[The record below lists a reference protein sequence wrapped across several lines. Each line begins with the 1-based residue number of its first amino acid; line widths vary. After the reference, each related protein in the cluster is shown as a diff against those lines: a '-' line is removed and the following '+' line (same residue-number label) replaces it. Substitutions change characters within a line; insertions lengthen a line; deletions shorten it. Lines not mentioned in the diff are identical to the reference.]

1 MRTARW
7 LWATAL
13 ILSAPAAAIEPD
25 VTGSISQ
32 SGPFADAEVG
42 RSPRFPSTSP
52 ELHEMLSERVL
63 PTALGPY
70 TVVQAR
76 RVEPPPSL
84 ACCSRHNHSAALLR
98 WTGRTHPT
106 SDVDAIYVL
115 ARTEGCDHE
124 QQPMFLEGNQVALE
138 EQ

>member
-42 RSPRFPSTSP
+42 RSPRFPSISP
-52 ELHEMLSERVL
+52 ELLEMLSERVL
-63 PTALGPY
+63 PTALGSY
-70 TVVQAR
+70 TVVRATGWKR
-76 RVEPPPSL
+76 APSL
-84 ACCSRHNHSAALLR
+84 VFCSRHNPSAALL
-98 WTGRTHPT
+98 
-106 SDVDAIYVL
+106 S
-115 ARTEGCDHE
+115 
-124 QQPMFLEGNQVALE
+124 
-138 EQ
+138 

>member
-1 MRTARW
+1 MLWRRMQPWSLHLTSTMEAPMRTARW
-7 LWATAL
+7 FWATAL

-42 RSPRFPSTSP
+42 RSPRFPSISP
-52 ELHEMLSERVL
+52 ELLEMLSERVL

-76 RVEPPPSL
+76 RVEANAISGLLLSPQPLS
-84 ACCSRHNHSAALLR
+84 SSAL
-98 WTGRTHPT
+98 
-106 SDVDAIYVL
+106 SD
-115 ARTEGCDHE
+115 RTEG
-124 QQPMFLEGNQVALE
+124 PTIGR
-138 EQ
+138 

>member
-42 RSPRFPSTSP
+42 RSPRFPSISP
-52 ELHEMLSERVL
+52 ELLEMLSERVL

-76 RVEPPPSL
+76 RVEATTISGLLLSPQPLS
-84 ACCSRHNHSAALLR
+84 SSAL
-98 WTGRTHPT
+98 
-106 SDVDAIYVL
+106 SD
-115 ARTEGCDHE
+115 RTEGSTI
-124 QQPMFLEGNQVALE
+124 GR
-138 EQ
+138 

>member
-1 MRTARW
+1 MLWRRMQPWSLHLTSTMEAPMRTARW

-42 RSPRFPSTSP
+42 RSPRFPSIWP
-52 ELHEMLSERVL
+52 ELLEMLSERVL
-63 PTALGPY
+63 PTALGSY

-76 RVEPPPSL
+76 RVEANAISGLLLSPQPLS
-84 ACCSRHNHSAALLR
+84 SSAL
-98 WTGRTHPT
+98 
-106 SDVDAIYVL
+106 SD
-115 ARTEGCDHE
+115 RTEG
-124 QQPMFLEGNQVALE
+124 PTIGR
-138 EQ
+138 

>member
-7 LWATAL
+7 LWTTAL

-42 RSPRFPSTSP
+42 RSPRFPSISP
-52 ELHEMLSERVL
+52 ELLEMLSERVL

-70 TVVQAR
+70 TTVKAR
-76 RVEPPPSL
+76 RVEANTISDLLLSPQPLSG
-84 ACCSRHNHSAALLR
+84 SALL
-98 WTGRTHPT
+98 
-106 SDVDAIYVL
+106 D
-115 ARTEGCDHE
+115 RTEAPNIGR
-124 QQPMFLEGNQVALE
+124 
-138 EQ
+138 

>member
-1 MRTARW
+1 MLWRRMQPWSLHLTSTMEAPMRTARW

-42 RSPRFPSTSP
+42 RSPRFPSISP
-52 ELHEMLSERVL
+52 ELLEMLSERVL
-63 PTALGPY
+63 PTALGSY

-76 RVEPPPSL
+76 RVEANAISGLLLSPQPLS
-84 ACCSRHNHSAALLR
+84 SSAL
-98 WTGRTHPT
+98 
-106 SDVDAIYVL
+106 SD
-115 ARTEGCDHE
+115 RTEG
-124 QQPMFLEGNQVALE
+124 PTIGR
-138 EQ
+138 